1 MSEIS
6 QYTESLHEECGV
18 FGMYDKTGGTDMV
31 SAVYSALYALQH
43 RGQESCGIAL
53 NVDGVL
59 SGYRDLG
66 LVSEVFTKRV
76 LEELP
81 RGAKMA
87 TGHVRYA
94 TAGQRSR
101 SNAQPMVLHHC
112 KGAMAVCHN
121 GNLVNA
127 PKLRRKLE
135 MSGSIFHGTSDT
147 EVIAYLLTQNRLLTP
162 NIEMAVSRT
171 MDDIEGAYSL
181 VIMTHTKLIAA
192 RDPNG
197 FRPLCIGEL
206 PDGNGYAFASES
218 CALDAAGATLLR
230 DVEPGEIVIADT
242 KTGELRSIKD
252 HCGRKDTQM
261 CVFEYIYF
269 SRPDSII
276 EGCSVHEARKQAGR
290 FLAQEH
296 PVEADVVIGVGTRY
310 TDFTTAS
317 KWLFKD
323 TCKFVNINVSEFQ
336 SLKME
341 AVPVVADAKE
351 ALPRLEKL
359 LEGYQTAYKD
369 EVKVAKEKWID
380 ELNRLD
386 HITFSDKKSWKPEIN
401 DANADSAKHFAQD
414 VNAQLTQTSAL
425 GAINAMMSEGDVAI
439 GAAGSLPG
447 DMQRMWRPTGV
458 DTYNMEYGYST
469 MGYEVAGA
477 LGVKL
482 AIGDKHEVYSFCGDG
497 SFNMLHGELITACQE
512 HKKINICLFDNA
524 SFGCINNLQVGH
536 GNVTLCTELRYRNKD
551 GLFGN
556 FMNIDYAKVA
566 EAYGCKSYSVR
577 TMEEL
582 VAAFE
587 DAKKVK
593 NIPVLFDI
601 KVLPKT
607 MTDGYSSWWRVGD
620 TEVSERKE
628 NLAAYADLQAHLKEV
643 RKY

>member
-218 CALDAAGATLLR
+218 CALDAVGAKFVR
-230 DVEPGEIVIADT
+230 DVRPGEIVIADRN
-242 KTGELRSIKD
+242 GLRTMED
-252 HCGRKDTQM
+252 HCGTAPHTM

-269 SRPDSII
+269 ARPDSVID
-276 EGCSVHEARKQAGR
+276 GSCVHTARQRAGA
-290 FLAQEH
+290 FLALEH
-296 PVEADVVIGVGTRY
+296 PVQADVVIGVPDSGLDAALGY
-310 TDFTTAS
+310 S
-317 KWLFKD
+317 KQSGIPYGVGFIKNKYIAR
-323 TCKFVNINVSEFQ
+323 TFIQPEQSQREKSVNIKLNTISSTIRGKRVVLIDDSIVRGTTCAHIVKLVREAGATEVHMRVSAPPF
-336 SLKME
+336 
-341 AVPVVADAKE
+341 
-351 ALPRLEKL
+351 
-359 LEGYQTAYKD
+359 
-369 EVKVAKEKWID
+369 
-380 ELNRLD
+380 LNPCYFGTDVDSRENLIACS
-386 HITFSDKKSWKPEIN
+386 HTIPEI
-401 DANADSAKHFAQD
+401 AQ
-414 VNAQLTQTSAL
+414 
-425 GAINAMMSEGDVAI
+425 II
-439 GAAGSLPG
+439 
-447 DMQRMWRPTGV
+447 GV
-458 DTYNMEYGYST
+458 DSLGYLST
-469 MGYEVAGA
+469 DSVT
-477 LGVKL
+477 KL
-482 AIGDKHEVYSFCGDG
+482 AECGEGFCTGCFTGEYPVEVP
-497 SFNMLHGELITACQE
+497 E
-512 HKKINICLFDNA
+512 
-524 SFGCINNLQVGH
+524 
-536 GNVTLCTELRYRNKD
+536 NKAKFRFER
-551 GLFGN
+551 GL
-556 FMNIDYAKVA
+556 
-566 EAYGCKSYSVR
+566 
-577 TMEEL
+577 
-582 VAAFE
+582 
-587 DAKKVK
+587 
-593 NIPVLFDI
+593 
-601 KVLPKT
+601 
-607 MTDGYSSWWRVGD
+607 
-620 TEVSERKE
+620 SEKE
-628 NLAAYADLQAHLKEV
+628 
-643 RKY
+643 